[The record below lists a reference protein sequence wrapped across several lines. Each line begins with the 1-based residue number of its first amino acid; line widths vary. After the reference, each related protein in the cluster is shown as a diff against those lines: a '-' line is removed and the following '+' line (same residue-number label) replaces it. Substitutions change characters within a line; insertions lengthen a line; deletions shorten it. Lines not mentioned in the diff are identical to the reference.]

1 MSFSSEVK
9 QEVASKIMEGNDA
22 RAELSALIQM
32 NSSLSFSSQ
41 GMTIL
46 VTVENAAVART
57 IYRLVKE
64 RYGGEISLF
73 VKRKM
78 NLKKN
83 RVYGLRI
90 LSGAP
95 VILTDLGLYS
105 SRGLLERPL
114 RRIIETDSNA
124 RAYLA
129 GAFLASG
136 SVNPPETTNYHLEI
150 TAAGPEQADFM
161 VELMERFDIHAK
173 VTQRRGKSVVYV
185 KSAEKIADFMR
196 IIEASQ
202 AVMNFEN
209 IRISRDFTNSITRL
223 NNVDIANEMRVRV
236 AAAEQL
242 EDIRYLEET
251 GQVDLLPRTLKE
263 AVVLRKEFPDSSYT
277 ELAEIYNE
285 RTGSS
290 TGKSG
295 IRHRYIRLHDH
306 VQKLKEGRKGSEMN
320 DRKGSR

>member
-1 MSFSSEVK
+1 
-9 QEVASKIMEGNDA
+9 
-22 RAELSALIQM
+22 
-32 NSSLSFSSQ
+32 
-41 GMTIL
+41 
-46 VTVENAAVART
+46 
-57 IYRLVKE
+57 
-64 RYGGEISLF
+64 
-73 VKRKM
+73 
-78 NLKKN
+78 
-83 RVYGLRI
+83 
-90 LSGAP
+90 
-95 VILTDLGLYS
+95 
-105 SRGLLERPL
+105 
-114 RRIIETDSNA
+114 
-124 RAYLA
+124 
-129 GAFLASG
+129 
-136 SVNPPETTNYHLEI
+136 
-150 TAAGPEQADFM
+150 
-161 VELMERFDIHAK
+161 
-173 VTQRRGKSVVYV
+173 
-185 KSAEKIADFMR
+185 MR